1 MDGKKKT
8 NEIGAAIRVG
18 DWAKPTTGLAPG
30 YTQAN
35 LVILSKKYAYDFL
48 LFCMRNPKTCPL
60 IEVTD
65 AGSPEPKQTAPGADL
80 RTDIPQYRVYRHGEL
95 VEETSDISSYWQDDF
110 VSFLIGCSFTFE
122 KPLLDNGIPIR
133 YIEEGRNVSMYST
146 NIPSESAG
154 IFSGP
159 MVVSMRPMKPSEAIR
174 ATQITSRFPSVH
186 GAPVHIGN
194 PAAIGIADINKPD
207 FGDPVTIH
215 EGEVPVFWGCGV
227 TPQAAVMASKPEL
240 VITHAP
246 GHMFITDVKDEEY
259 AVI

>member
-1 MDGKKKT
+1 MNEKT
-8 NEIGAAIRVG
+8 ELIRQQIRTG
-18 DWAKPTTGLAPG
+18 EWQKPTTGLAPG

-35 LVILSKKYAYDFL
+35 LVILPKKYAYDFL
-48 LFCMRNPKTCPL
+48 LFSMRNPKSCPL

-65 AGSPEPKQTAPGADL
+65 VGSSVPKRTTPTGDL
-80 RTDIPQYRVYRHGEL
+80 RTDVPKYRIYKDGEF
-95 VEETSDISSYWQDDF
+95 VEEVTDISSHWQDDF

-133 YIEEGRNVSMYST
+133 YIEEGKNVSMYKT
-146 NIPSESAG
+146 NIPCESAG
-154 IFSGP
+154 VFQGP
-159 MVVSMRPMKPSEAIR
+159 MVVSMRPMKPDEAIR

-186 GAPVHIGN
+186 GAPIHIGD
-194 PAAIGIADINKPD
+194 PSMIGIQDINHPD
-207 FGDPVTIH
+207 FGDSVTIH

-227 TPQAAVMASKPEL
+227 TPQAVVMASKPEL

-246 GHMFITDVKDEEY
+246 GHMFITDMKEEEH